1 MQDHED
7 PLVQA
12 ESTVCLQELHMFT
25 PRHVNLTAL
34 VWTLCVSHKIKTWWL
49 NSTFIYYKLLRVT
62 TCSLIHMS
70 ILYWMYQLHNST
82 VSVVVVTTMAAKTHL
97 W

>member
-12 ESTVCLQELHMFT
+12 ESTVCLQELHLFT

-34 VWTLCVSHKIKTWWL
+34 VWTLCVS
-49 NSTFIYYKLLRVT
+49 IYCNYILFSRCSVFSALLLCNFT
-62 TCSLIHMS
+62 DP
-70 ILYWMYQLHNST
+70 NNF
-82 VSVVVVTTMAAKTHL
+82 
-97 W
+97 

>member
-12 ESTVCLQELHMFT
+12 ESTVCLQELHLFT

-34 VWTLCVSHKIKTWWL
+34 VWTLCVSIKIIIIFCFSDT
-49 NSTFIYYKLLRVT
+49 LRPMTQLQPCCVIVT
-62 TCSLIHMS
+62 NPQKI
-70 ILYWMYQLHNST
+70 
-82 VSVVVVTTMAAKTHL
+82 
-97 W
+97 

>member
-12 ESTVCLQELHMFT
+12 ESTVCLQELHLFT

-34 VWTLCVSHKIKTWWL
+34 VWTLCVSIQIM
-49 NSTFIYYKLLRVT
+49 FI
-62 TCSLIHMS
+62 
-70 ILYWMYQLHNST
+70 HNSNGFNL
-82 VSVVVVTTMAAKTHL
+82 SNNYIL
-97 W
+97 FNY

>member
-12 ESTVCLQELHMFT
+12 ESTVCLQELHLFT

-34 VWTLCVSHKIKTWWL
+34 VWTLCVSNSSLLKL
-49 NSTFIYYKLLRVT
+49 N
-62 TCSLIHMS
+62 
-70 ILYWMYQLHNST
+70 
-82 VSVVVVTTMAAKTHL
+82 
-97 W
+97 

>member
-12 ESTVCLQELHMFT
+12 ESTVCLQELHLFT

-34 VWTLCVSHKIKTWWL
+34 VWTLCVSI
-49 NSTFIYYKLLRVT
+49 R
-62 TCSLIHMS
+62 
-70 ILYWMYQLHNST
+70 T
-82 VSVVVVTTMAAKTHL
+82 V
-97 W
+97 

>member
-25 PRHVNLTAL
+25 PKHVNLTAL
-34 VWTLCVSHKIKTWWL
+34 VWTLCVSKKITLIVGITIFRYSNANLLSIVSAHSRAFNFIRIL
-49 NSTFIYYKLLRVT
+49 NYIYCNK
-62 TCSLIHMS
+62 
-70 ILYWMYQLHNST
+70 NN
-82 VSVVVVTTMAAKTHL
+82 
-97 W
+97 